1 MRYWKAHYRDES
13 HDEDILIANEEADK
27 YDNLTF
33 TIDGVT
39 FRGGDISSFE
49 LKEPSQVE
57 DAMARFWLIKWGGTM
72 SMFNHTTPY
81 VYALQRYALNI
92 QIPIRVV
99 RTADGSG
106 VEGVLHVGY
115 RYVPHD
121 MEKAQSRFYCDDK
134 RVWPDDLEVTDFRL
148 CVDGEEFDAFSE
160 DLWFEDNLKELI
172 WQMAPEYRLKCC
184 FTCQWSDYSPYG
196 SDDFG
201 TMLCYRA
208 NKEEYL
214 RVNTKNDYF
223 EHLEELPNE
232 QRQETYACPDFAVR
246 DQCEG
251 YRGFVEE

>member
-1 MRYWKAHYRDES
+1 
-13 HDEDILIANEEADK
+13 
-27 YDNLTF
+27 LTF

-39 FRGGDISSFE
+39 FQGGDISIFE
-49 LKEPSQVE
+49 LKDQSQVGKAQE
-57 DAMARFWLIKWGGTM
+57 RFSLIKWGGTM

-92 QIPIRVV
+92 QIPIQVV

-115 RYVPHD
+115 RDVPHD
-121 MEKAQSRFYCDDK
+121 MEKVQSRFYCDDR

-148 CVDGEEFDAFSE
+148 CVDGEEFSVSCKN
-160 DLWFEDNLKELI
+160 LWFERNLQELI
-172 WQMAPEYRLKCC
+172 RLMAPEYRLKCC

-208 NKEEYL
+208 HKEEYL
-214 RVNTKNDYF
+214 RVNEKADYF
-223 EHLEELPNE
+223 AYLEGLPVE
-232 QRQETYACPDFAVR
+232 QRQETYVCPDFTVR